1 LQSAESDVSAAE
13 LRAYGLV
20 AQAIAQHAF
29 AWAEFEFERRR
40 HHSQFP
46 EVTEPIFYHVSMS
59 TLEAVAHDLWRLGIL
74 RPLDQIGDW
83 AFFFVFD
90 CEVGES
96 NLVAE
101 RNCSKGPTLFE
112 LLVTFVELFGE
123 FGSNW
128 GFSSRP
134 GLPFG
139 IDSRIL
145 PTLDALSVLGYLQK
159 TPGGYVWTELIVPVM
174 RASNEYEYWSD
185 PAA

>member
-1 LQSAESDVSAAE
+1 VNESEV
-13 LRAYGLV
+13 RAYGLV
-20 AQAIAQHAF
+20 AQAIAKHAF
-29 AWAEFEFERRR
+29 AWAEFEFERKR

-46 EVTEPIFYHVSMS
+46 EATGPIFYHISMS
-59 TLEAVAHDLWRLGIL
+59 TLEAVVRDLWRLGIL

-90 CEVGES
+90 CEVSES

-123 FGSNW
+123 FGAEYW
-128 GFSSRP
+128 GFSAKPSV
-134 GLPFG
+134 PFG

-145 PTLDALSVLGYLQK
+145 PTLDALSLLGYLEK
-159 TPGGYVWTELIVPVM
+159 THNGYVWTEMIAPVM
-174 RASNEYEYWSD
+174 RESYEFKHWPD
-185 PAA
+185 ATI